1 MYSHSVFNLVIV
13 RIESL
18 HESIRDTKN
27 RTTRCSAAKRNR
39 RRVFFISK
47 MLFYDSKFRTTY
59 FDKNST
65 AVFFGG
71 FFAVITDFLVG
82 NYDGDRQLR
91 PLIKRAVMV
100 IYGF

>member
-1 MYSHSVFNLVIV
+1 
-13 RIESL
+13 
-18 HESIRDTKN
+18 
-27 RTTRCSAAKRNR
+27 
-39 RRVFFISK
+39 

-65 AVFFGG
+65 AVFFGV

>member
-1 MYSHSVFNLVIV
+1 MKVSVIRKIGQHAAALQ
-13 RIESL
+13 REIEDACFL
-18 HESIRDTKN
+18 YERCYFM
-27 RTTRCSAAKRNR
+27 TRSSEPLTLIKTQRPC
-39 RRVFFISK
+39 FLGF
-47 MLFYDSKFRTTY
+47 
-59 FDKNST
+59 
-65 AVFFGG
+65 